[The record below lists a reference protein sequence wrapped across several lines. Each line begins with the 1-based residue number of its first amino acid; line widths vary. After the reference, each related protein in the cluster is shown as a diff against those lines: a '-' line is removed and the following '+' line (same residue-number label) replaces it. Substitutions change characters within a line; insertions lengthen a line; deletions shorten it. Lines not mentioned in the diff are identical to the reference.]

1 MYFKVLLGFSFF
13 YPKYVNV
20 LLGFSSFIWTVDLME
35 LKIKCIQYC
44 HIGTVKHFKVIKQI
58 IGIINLLFLSSFFIN
73 RTCFRF
79 ILIFMIIATTL
90 ASRMHHIFNSAFK
103 KNQAFLMIFSFFLFL
118 GKSS

>member
-20 LLGFSSFIWTVDLME
+20 LLGFSSFIWTVDLLE

-58 IGIINLLFLSSFFIN
+58 IGVINLLFLSIIFHKQNLFQIYFN
-73 RTCFRF
+73 FYDNCHNTC
-79 ILIFMIIATTL
+79 
-90 ASRMHHIFNSAFK
+90 
-103 KNQAFLMIFSFFLFL
+103 
-118 GKSS
+118 